1 MGLKMINYG
10 HGTIG
15 YVLTFIS
22 LISALFA
29 SVISLM
35 VIVIIIYHQYNNR
48 LKRDEKITLLLSFN
62 IYSTIFISLIT
73 FMSFNIHTLIGDVY
87 GINFDSS
94 WCIFRGYFIIV
105 IFLAFYHAFVIQVN
119 VKKGI
124 YSDEHMKYHF

>member
-1 MGLKMINYG
+1 MIKYG
-10 HGTIG
+10 HGTVG

-22 LISALFA
+22 LIHASFA

-35 VIVIIIYHQYNNR
+35 VIVIIINHQYHNR
-48 LKRDEKITLLLSFN
+48 LKRDEKITLLLSVN

-73 FMSFNIHTLIGDVY
+73 FMSFNIQTLIGDVY

-94 WCIFRGYFIIV
+94 WCIFRGYFIVV
-105 IFLAFYHAFVIQVN
+105 ILLAFYHAFVIQVN

-124 YSDEHMKYHF
+124 YSDEFMKRHF